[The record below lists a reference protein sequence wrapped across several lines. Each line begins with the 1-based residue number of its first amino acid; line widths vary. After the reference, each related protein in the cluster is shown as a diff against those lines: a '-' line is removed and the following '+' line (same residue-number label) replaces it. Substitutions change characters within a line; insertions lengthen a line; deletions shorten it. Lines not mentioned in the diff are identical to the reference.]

1 MPSRGRAGAGQ
12 GRAGVGIGLRTSGL
26 GPRGSG
32 PVCDRE
38 DPTVCAGSLWGW
50 EEGWSGKQLGPDRR
64 PMSITVSILTALR
77 TLRIAGF

>member
-38 DPTVCAGSLWGW
+38 DPTVCAGSLWG
-50 EEGWSGKQLGPDRR
+50 
-64 PMSITVSILTALR
+64 
-77 TLRIAGF
+77 